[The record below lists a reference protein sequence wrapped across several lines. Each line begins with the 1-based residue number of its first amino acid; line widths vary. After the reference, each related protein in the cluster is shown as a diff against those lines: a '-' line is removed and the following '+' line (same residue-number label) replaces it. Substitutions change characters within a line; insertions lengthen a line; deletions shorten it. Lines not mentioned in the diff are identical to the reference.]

1 MFSVYMQASSPAT
14 KAAPGDRLA
23 VHFVAAGQLPEFRLV
38 EAMAGGSS
46 IHEMPVHISE
56 LSLARG

>member
-1 MFSVYMQASSPAT
+1 MQASSPAT